1 MMKKKPKPKTKPFTY
16 KTEIYETARILPK
29 DNYMYIA
36 ERVWHGLFNINLTK
50 KEDNLYM
57 EKAINELLVLKNE
70 ILSELEIRISEA
82 AAKIREESNSDIMK
96 INQALEILG
105 YVEPVAEEEKVEI
118 ATEVSEEFE
127 TESSND

>member
-1 MMKKKPKPKTKPFTY
+1 
-16 KTEIYETARILPK
+16 
-29 DNYMYIA
+29 
-36 ERVWHGLFNINLTK
+36 
-50 KEDNLYM
+50 M

-82 AAKIREESNSDIMK
+82 AAKIREESSADIMK

-105 YVEPVAEEEKVEI
+105 YVEPVAEEEEKVEI
-118 ATEVSEEFE
+118 ATEVSEEIE